1 MANGVRMGLTK
12 PALNECDLRIGSYIE
27 ALLDYNAIDGIPLEE
42 HIYRV
47 ELDKSDP
54 GFAWAAPRSFD
65 VSM

>member
-1 MANGVRMGLTK
+1 MGLIK
-12 PALNECDLRIGSYIE
+12 PALEECDLRIGSYIE
-27 ALLDYNAIDGIPLEE
+27 ALLNYNAIDGIPLEE

-54 GFAWAAPRSFD
+54 GFSWAAPRSFD

>member
-1 MANGVRMGLTK
+1 MGLTK
-12 PALNECDLRIGSYIE
+12 PALDECDLRIGSYIE
-27 ALLDYNAIDGIPLEE
+27 ALLDYNAIDGIPLEK

-54 GFAWAAPRSFD
+54 GFAWAVQRSFD

>member
-1 MANGVRMGLTK
+1 MGLTK
-12 PALNECDLRIGSYIE
+12 PALDECDLRIGSYIE
-27 ALLDYNAIDGIPLEE
+27 ALLDYNALDNISLGE